1 MYILRGHFY
10 SLEVGCSRTPPLLT
24 FRKSPSAGD
33 PEGGD
38 AAAHQN
44 DCICLLHIHMCIYI
58 KLKKLIDDVLNK
70 LKELSN
76 DENTTSKLNNYLR
89 VFIRII
95 NAYTSKEYT
104 YVPWKTICLIVA
116 GLIYFIYPVDLI
128 PDFIPVSGLIDD
140 VAFIAWIYD
149 SIKEDI
155 DKFLEWEKS
164 SKE

>member
-1 MYILRGHFY
+1 MNKDNSIKDYI
-10 SLEVGCSRTPPLLT
+10 SKAKTII
-24 FRKSPSAGD
+24 KD
-33 PEGGD
+33 D
-38 AAAHQN
+38 K
-44 DCICLLHIHMCIYI
+44 
-58 KLKKLIDDVLNK
+58 KLKKLIDDVLSK

-76 DENTTSKLNNYLR
+76 DEITKTKLNNSLR

-95 NAYTSKEYT
+95 NAYSSKEYT

-128 PDFIPVSGLIDD
+128 PDFIPVTGLIDD